1 MGKTTG
7 FLEYKR
13 KKPTE
18 ESVKTRLK
26 HYREFTRSLDEDDL
40 ANQGAR
46 CMDCGIPFCHS
57 SFGCPVLNL
66 IPEWNDFVY
75 RKQWQEAFERL
86 EATNNFPEITG
97 RVCPAPC
104 ESACTLSINDSP
116 VTIKQIEL
124 EIIER
129 AFKEGWV
136 IPYPPA
142 VETGRS
148 VAIVGSGPA
157 GLAAAQQLR
166 RKGHQVTVFE
176 KSPKI
181 GGLLRYGIPDFKLEK
196 WVLDRRLDQ
205 LIAEGINFNTDVEIG
220 EDLSA
225 RYLQKSFDVILIT
238 TGAGQPR
245 DLNIPGR
252 DLDGIH
258 FAMEFLSKN
267 NLYLDGLIHSDEIIS
282 AKNKNVL
289 VIGGGDTGS
298 DCVGTSNRHDA
309 KRVHQFEILPQ
320 PQDWKESWN
329 PEWPYWPNI
338 LRTSSSHE
346 EGCERDWSIL
356 TKSFSGENGKV
367 QSAEFLRIEW
377 NTDSN
382 GKQSFKE
389 IPNSEF
395 NLDVDLVLLATGF
408 VHVEHNKLL
417 KDLDLKFDD
426 RNNISINKNYMTSV
440 DGVFTAGDSQTG
452 ASLIVRAIYHGRQA
466 AKAIDEYLKQ

>member
-298 DCVGTSNRHDA
+298 DCVGTSNRHGA